1 MSASV
6 RTGLLLTPVLAFLG
20 VFFLVPV
27 AGFLGQGVTDRDG
40 ALSLA
45 PLMRLMSESVYLEIT
60 WISVKIAFWVAV
72 LSIVI
77 GYPVAYVL
85 ASADPGKRSTWL
97 LFVLL
102 PFWSS
107 VLVRT
112 FAWIVILG
120 RQGPINGLLLSSGV
134 VDRPQE
140 LLYSFG
146 AVTVAMCNVLVPFAI
161 LTMLGVMEGID
172 RSLVRAAGTLGARPV
187 QAFFRV
193 YLPLSM
199 PGVAAAFLLVFITGL
214 GFFMAPV
221 LLGSARE
228 TMITQ
233 MIIQQVLELVN
244 WPFAAVLCAV
254 LLAAALI
261 LFFIYDRAVG
271 LSVLTGEASA
281 KEGGAPARLAMRLA
295 NGAGDI
301 FARLAS
307 VLPLRSRESP
317 SRAIRIVAAAILV
330 FLIAPLVLLVP
341 VSFADQNYVVWPPAG
356 FTIKWYEAAIAS
368 PAWTGAAL
376 RSFVVAILT
385 ACVCFAVALPAAFA
399 FRALR
404 PRAARGMFALLLA
417 PLIVPRLVIA
427 TVLFWLFARMGLVG
441 TTTGLVIG
449 HTVIA
454 LPFVFIT
461 ILAVMKTYDR
471 RLDLAAASLGA
482 SPLKTALRVT
492 LPLIGTGLVSAFL
505 FACIISLDELNV
517 ALFSSG
523 GLTATLPK
531 LMWDEATLRFSP
543 LLAAVSTFVLAVMSV
558 LALAAVM
565 LSNRSQ
571 GR

>member
-1 MSASV
+1 MSA
-6 RTGLLLTPVLAFLG
+6 RTGLLLAPVLAFLA
-20 VFFLVPV
+20 VFFLGPV
-27 AGFLGQGVTDRDG
+27 AGFLAQAATDREG

-45 PLMRLMSESVYLEIT
+45 PLLRLANESVYLEIT
-60 WISVKIAFWVAV
+60 WISIKIAFWVAV
-72 LSIVI
+72 LSVLL

-85 ASADPGKRSTWL
+85 ACADPAKRSTWL

-107 VLVRT
+107 FLVRT

-120 RQGPINGLLLSSGV
+120 REGPVNQLLLAAGIAE
-134 VDRPQE
+134 RPQE

-146 AVTVAMCNVLVPFAI
+146 AVTAAMCNVLVPFAI
-161 LTMLGVMEGID
+161 LTMLGVMESID

-187 QAFFRV
+187 QAFFRI

-254 LLAAALI
+254 LLAAALV
-261 LFFIYDRAVG
+261 LFAVYDRVAG
-271 LSVLTGEASA
+271 LSVLTGEGSTR
-281 KEGGAPARLAMRLA
+281 EGGAVARFAMRLA
-295 NGAGDI
+295 NGAGDV

-307 VLPLRSRESP
+307 ALPLRSRASP
-317 SRAIRIVAAAILV
+317 SRAIRIVAAVIIL
-330 FLIAPLVLLVP
+330 FLIVPLVLLVP
-341 VSFADQNYVVWPPAG
+341 VSFADQSYVVWPPTG
-356 FTIKWYEAAIAS
+356 FTLKWYEEAISS
-368 PAWTGAAL
+368 PAWTGAAA
-376 RSFVVAILT
+376 RTFVVALLT

-427 TVLFWLFARMGLVG
+427 TALFWLFARIGLVG
-441 TTTGLVIG
+441 TTLGLVIG

-482 SPLKTALRVT
+482 SPLKTVVRVT

-517 ALFSSG
+517 ALFASG

-543 LLAAVSTFVLAVMSV
+543 LLAAVSTFVLAVMSA

-571 GR
+571 GK